1 MKDFDVMSLIGLIIL
16 TIVVIVFYPFLVFWL
31 GYFSGWLAKI
41 IIGGK
46 LAAAFNVAFHT
57 SYFTAEMLPMIGGA
71 LGWISAFFKGTR
83 QVTKEKKNTSKTY
96 WN

>member
-1 MKDFDVMSLIGLIIL
+1 MKDFDVMSLIGLIVL
-16 TIVVIVFYPFLVFWL
+16 AIVVIVFYPFIVFWL
-31 GYFSGWLAKI
+31 GYFSGWLAKL

-46 LAAAFNVAFHT
+46 LAAALNVAFHT

-83 QVTKEKKNTSKTY
+83 QITKEKKNKSKTY
-96 WN
+96 WD